1 MYLVHLDIIFR
12 FSDFDAY
19 ISEGDRKVSQII
31 DIDQI
36 RMQIIAVH
44 DGEKLQGIVQA
55 CLVFGL
61 HPGSGLRIHDLKSLD
76 HCSILICPVGNR
88 LDNTFFG
95 EVNFCFPIAQAGI

>member
-31 DIDQI
+31 DIDRI

-44 DGEKLQGIVQA
+44 DVEKLQGIVQA

-61 HPGSGLRIHDLKSLD
+61 HPGSGLRIHDLKALD

-88 LDNTFFG
+88 LNNTFF
-95 EVNFCFPIAQAGI
+95 